1 MVRIAADGEIYLK
14 ILLWGMIGSGKT
26 EFIDILHRMTKEE
39 EKDIEPT
46 TNLEKI
52 QMLNGST
59 LYYEESIF
67 QSTRQRKVF
76 YHVYSVPGQKRFSS
90 LKKKIFGG
98 SDGVI
103 FVVDARSHF
112 LKDNIE
118 SLKELINIS
127 KGTLIKNIPLVT
139 ILNKKDSNNCINK
152 EDLKQILKNE
162 GLWYE
167 PSHKLFSWNPII
179 YEALISYDQRVEV
192 YHCFSECARRIGLY
206 HILGDGEAP
215 ISDTFE
221 K

>member
-1 MVRIAADGEIYLK
+1 MVRVSADGKIYVK

-52 QMLNGST
+52 QMSNGST

-139 ILNKKDSNNCINK
+139 ILNKKDSNDCINK
-152 EDLKQILKNE
+152 DDFKQILKNE
-162 GLWYE
+162 GLWYK
-167 PSHKLFSWNPII
+167 PNHKLHLWNPIL
-179 YEALISYDQRVEV
+179 YEASISYDQRVEV